1 MTLPKLWNQ
10 NFILCCLA
18 SFLMAFAFYLIGSVM
33 PFYIVEEFKTNEAQ
47 TGLILAC
54 YITASLV
61 VRPFSG
67 FLVDTYSRKN
77 IFIYSLVIF
86 TLLFYGYMKSK
97 TLLLFIVFRIL
108 HGFMWSLTTTSSST
122 LTIDIIPSERRGEGV
137 GYFGLT
143 STLAMAIG
151 PMLGLMIYDKFP
163 VEVNFYSAIFFS
175 TLALILTFFISV
187 PKKIPTVTA
196 PISFD
201 RFILL
206 KAVPIGINLLGIGI
220 CYGALFGF
228 AAKFGKSLALQ
239 DTGMFFMFM
248 AVGMTLSRIFT
259 GKLIDKGYIHQ
270 LMIYSLILLTLSLLV
285 FGFATNAY
293 LFFGSAFFIG
303 IAYGILSPTFQ
314 NLFINLAI
322 PSKRGTANSTFF
334 SFYDMGIG
342 LGMVLAG
349 SVATSLNYSYIFLIG
364 GIITAF
370 ALVFYIFISKPLYN
384 KNKVVQ

>member
-1 MTLPKLWNQ
+1 MTLPKLWTRD
-10 NFILCCLA
+10 FILCCLA

-33 PFYIVEEFKTNEAQ
+33 PFYIVEEFKTDEAQ

-67 FLVDTYSRKN
+67 FLVDTYFRKN
-77 IFIYSLVIF
+77 IFIYSLILF
-86 TLLFYGYMKSK
+86 TVLFYGYMKSK
-97 TLLLFIVFRIL
+97 TLLLFVVFRIL

-143 STLAMAIG
+143 STLAMSIG
-151 PMLGLMIYDKFP
+151 PMLGLIIYDKFP

-175 TLALILTFFISV
+175 TLALILTFFISA
-187 PKKIPTVTA
+187 PKKAPTVSA

-201 RFILL
+201 RFILI

-228 AAKFGKSLALQ
+228 AAKFGKSLAIQ
-239 DTGMFFMFM
+239 DTGMFFMFL
-248 AVGMTLSRIFT
+248 AVGMTVSRIFT
-259 GKLIDKGYIHQ
+259 GKLIDKGYIHK
-270 LMIYSLILLTLSLLV
+270 LMIYSLILLAISLV
-285 FGFATNAY
+285 AFGFATNAIV
-293 LFFGSAFFIG
+293 FFGSAFFIG
-303 IAYGILSPTFQ
+303 ISYGILSPTFQ

-334 SFYDMGIG
+334 SFYDLGIG

-349 SVATSLNYSYIFLIG
+349 SIATQLNFSYIFLIG
-364 GIITAF
+364 GVITAF
-370 ALVFYIFISKPLYN
+370 ALVFYILISKPLYN
-384 KNKVVQ
+384 KNKVI

>member
-1 MTLPKLWNQ
+1 MTLPKLWTRD
-10 NFILCCLA
+10 FILCCLA

-33 PFYIVEEFKTNEAQ
+33 PFYIVEEFKTDEAQ

-77 IFIYSLVIF
+77 IFIYSLILF
-86 TLLFYGYMKSK
+86 TVLFYGYMKSK
-97 TLLLFIVFRIL
+97 TLLLFVVFRIL

-143 STLAMAIG
+143 STLAMSIG
-151 PMLGLMIYDKFP
+151 PMLGLIIYDKFP

-175 TLALILTFFISV
+175 TLALILTFFISA
-187 PKKIPTVTA
+187 PKKAPTVSA

-201 RFILL
+201 RFILI

-228 AAKFGKSLALQ
+228 AAKFGKSLEIQ

-248 AVGMTLSRIFT
+248 AVGMTVSRIFT
-259 GKLIDKGYIHQ
+259 GKLIDKGYIHK
-270 LMIYSLILLTLSLLV
+270 LMIYSLILLAISLV
-285 FGFATNAY
+285 AFGFATNAIV
-293 LFFGSAFFIG
+293 FFGSAFFIG
-303 IAYGILSPTFQ
+303 ISYGILSPTFQ

-334 SFYDMGIG
+334 SFYDLGIG

-349 SVATSLNYSYIFLIG
+349 SIATKLNFSYIFLIG
-364 GIITAF
+364 GVITAF
-370 ALVFYIFISKPLYN
+370 ALVFYIFVSKPLYN
-384 KNKVVQ
+384 KNKVIQ